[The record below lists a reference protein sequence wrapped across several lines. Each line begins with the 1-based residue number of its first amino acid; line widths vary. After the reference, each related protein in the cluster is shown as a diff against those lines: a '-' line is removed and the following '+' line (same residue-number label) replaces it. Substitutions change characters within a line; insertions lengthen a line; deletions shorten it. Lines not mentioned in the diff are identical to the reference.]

1 MHYLCFPF
9 YLSTIEI
16 GIYAWLHLT
25 CRNYTMS
32 SKLLKDLNMTF
43 GERLKKQSPQ
53 IFLEEVR
60 HQKIF

>member
-9 YLSTIEI
+9 YLSTVEI
-16 GIYAWLHLT
+16 GIYTWLYLT
-25 CRNYTMS
+25 RRNYTVS

-43 GERLKKQSPQ
+43 RERLKKQSPR